1 MRLKYN
7 FSITPVGLF
16 ILLGFLLT
24 ERTHAQSAEV
34 WIESRPFLAESQN
47 PQSPQG
53 FLWVESLYSAMT
65 RSLANPEQHK
75 QLADL
80 QNRTGSKPQAAR
92 LHSLSIHQNTAL
104 LATAAPGDVSRS
116 LSNFLGRE
124 FKTSAMPDSLRK
136 GFSFTLGG
144 ASSGIPAAAPSP
156 VRYGLIVTG
165 LEPNPESFRLA
176 SLPRQFHDEYA
187 LVPYAPKAKI
197 HYKVG
202 PLPADSVLQSTSP
215 AAPQINPSSF
225 FSQLPDWQF
234 RAKIASRGAPTASQI
249 LPPQALTLE
258 QTQGFYTMELQT
270 SQLLRKDAM
279 FHRFRLPLTGNMN
292 FREERNDKLQKT
304 RSTLENIY
312 SHGPLALNLDYFGNE
327 KRYQT
332 GLIFQKTLTRIELY
346 NHLPESLGPSSSL
359 WNQQRWELKLQKAF

>member
-1 MRLKYN
+1 MRLGYN
-7 FSITPVGLF
+7 FSIASVGLF
-16 ILLGFLLT
+16 ILLGFLLA
-24 ERTHAQSAEV
+24 ERTYAQSDEV

-53 FLWVESLYSAMT
+53 FLWVKSLYSTMT
-65 RSLANPEQHK
+65 RSLANPEQHR

-80 QNRTGSKPQAAR
+80 QNRTGSKPQAGR

-116 LSNFLGRE
+116 LSTFLGRE
-124 FKTSAMPDSLRK
+124 FKTSAMPDSLQK
-136 GFSFTLGG
+136 GFSFNLGG
-144 ASSGIPAAAPSP
+144 ASSGVAAAAPSP

-176 SLPRQFHDEYA
+176 SLPGQFHDEFA
-187 LVPYAPKAKI
+187 LIPYAPKAKV

-202 PLPADSVLQSTSP
+202 PLPEDSVLHPSSP
-215 AAPQINPSSF
+215 ATPQINPSSF

-234 RAKIASRGAPTASQI
+234 RGKIASRGAPTASQI
-249 LPPQALTLE
+249 LPPQSLTLE
-258 QTQGFYTMELQT
+258 QTQGFYAMELQT
-270 SQLLRKDAM
+270 SQLLHKDAM
-279 FHRFRLPLTGNMN
+279 FHRFRLPLAGNMN
-292 FREERNDKLQKT
+292 FREERNDKFQKI
-304 RSTLENIY
+304 RSTVENIY

-332 GLIFQKTLTRIELY
+332 GLIFQKALTRIELY
-346 NHLPESLGPSSSL
+346 NHLPESIAPTSGL
-359 WNQQRWELKLQKAF
+359 WNQQRWELKLQTAF